1 MPELPDLVHVEAGL
15 RAAVMG
21 KRIAAARTGD
31 PTVLRVMVSE
41 PFPAVLV
48 GRTLEGVERRGH
60 FMRFGLDGGLVLV
73 VNAMLVGRYRLVA
86 PGRETRNVN
95 RKDPRALGLALAF
108 DDAPE
113 LQYLDDKRMGKVY
126 VARAADEGTIP
137 IYGQLGIDVLSPA
150 FTRDAFGKLVAR
162 RRDQV
167 RAFLMDKRTLASI
180 GNAYAD
186 EILFA
191 AGLHPKTFCNK
202 LAPADIDALH
212 AAIGRVLTDAIA
224 EIRKRDEPIDDQ
236 GPRLPQG
243 ARARRQAVCGL
254 RHDDPRGARRR
265 RRRLLLPALSA
276 RDTQAVRQLDAPQR
290 WSGGGCPCASAYRK
304 IAPAVAT
311 LSESAPADIG
321 MVTRWSQQAR
331 AAADSPG
338 PSAPSNNAKRA
349 GGRKLGQRR
358 RARLDDGA
366 DDRHPVTAQRLE
378 IAGPRA
384 RADDGQAEH
393 RPERDADRLAVE
405 RIGAARGED
414 QRVRAERG
422 GVARQRPQVVD
433 VGEVLG
439 HDQRARAARQRR
451 RTGALADRETAAVDV
466 KAGDGVEHRLRREE
480 HRERAGQR
488 VGQRRQARRGQQH
501 RVHAETA
508 RDQPPHD
515 PLALGHE
522 PAPFGVQVALLEP
535 AVVGEPRIVRIAY
548 LDRRQAHAR
557 RMITTT
563 GSPGGRVRRNHT

>member
-15 RAAVMG
+15 RAAVVG

-31 PTVLRVMVSE
+31 PTVLRIMVSE
-41 PFPAVLV
+41 PFPTVLV

-60 FMRFGLDGGLVLV
+60 FMRFAPRRRAGAGRQRDAGRTLPAGG
-73 VNAMLVGRYRLVA
+73 A
-86 PGRETRNVN
+86 GRETAK
-95 RKDPRALGLALAF
+95 KDPRALGLALAF

-150 FTRDAFGKLVAR
+150 FTRDAFGKLIAK

-191 AGLHPKTFCNK
+191 AGLHPKTFCSK
-202 LAPADIDALH
+202 LAPPDVDALH

-224 EIRKRDEPIDDQ
+224 EIRKRDEPIEVKVRDFLKVRGRDGKPCVTCGTTIRAVRVGDGDACFCPHCQ
-236 GPRLPQG
+236 RETRKLFVNWTRLNDAPAAELARPSHQRPKKNRAGRRDVERIG
-243 ARARRQAVCGL
+243 AR
-254 RHDDPRGARRR
+254 RHRDGDEVVAAGARRR
-265 RRRLLLPALSA
+265 GQPRPLGAEQQREARRRPE
-276 RDTQAVRQLDAPQR
+276 V
-290 WSGGGCPCASAYRK
+290 
-304 IAPAVAT
+304 
-311 LSESAPADIG
+311 
-321 MVTRWSQQAR
+321 
-331 AAADSPG
+331 
-338 PSAPSNNAKRA
+338 
-349 GGRKLGQRR
+349 GQRR

-366 DDRHPVTAQRLE
+366 DDRDPVAAQRLE
-378 IAGPRA
+378 IARPRA
-384 RADDGQAEH
+384 RTDDGQAEH

-439 HDQRARAARQRR
+439 HDQRRAPRGSGAGPGRSPIARQ
-451 RTGALADRETAAVDV
+451 
-466 KAGDGVEHRLRREE
+466 
-480 HRERAGQR
+480 
-488 VGQRRQARRGQQH
+488 
-501 RVHAETA
+501 
-508 RDQPPHD
+508 
-515 PLALGHE
+515 
-522 PAPFGVQVALLEP
+522 
-535 AVVGEPRIVRIAY
+535 PRW
-548 LDRRQAHAR
+548 
-557 RMITTT
+557 T
-563 GSPGGRVRRNHT
+563 